1 MSSLTDRP
9 STLSHLSIL
18 CAKAFWRF
26 QFTFWALVV
35 LSQIL
40 LVGLMGGAPT
50 TFLHPGLIIVRLMI
64 GLIMSSVAAVIL
76 GWLDTLRLSTVKFT
90 MATGLLILILFSIAS
105 LVGYRAFLQI
115 THEIPPKEILLAFL
129 LVRIG
134 TYTLWVLLFLRFIA
148 QSRRERLLH
157 EANRSEL
164 ALLRSQVNPHFLFN
178 SLNAIVAESEDPV
191 KVREITSSLS
201 EYLRFSV
208 KQGDEGAVDLR
219 SLGEELAALEDY
231 LRIHHI
237 RFEEKLVS
245 TIDAEEET
253 RAQLVPQ
260 ALIQP
265 LLENA
270 INYGQRTSPL
280 PLVIRITAQL
290 SKENLVVTVENSGH
304 WLEIAKRAST
314 GTGLRNLRRRLELI
328 YGSKASLEIEKATQ
342 KVRVRV
348 TLPVAP

>member
-1 MSSLTDRP
+1 MIISYMKSLAE
-9 STLSHLSIL
+9 SLSIL
-18 CAKAFWRF
+18 RMPAFWRF
-26 QFTFWALVV
+26 QLTFWTFVV

-40 LVGLMGGAPT
+40 LVGLMGGVPT
-50 TFLHPGLIIVRLMI
+50 TFLDPWLIVVRLMT
-64 GLIMSSVAAVIL
+64 GLILSSVAAMIL
-76 GWLDTLRLSTVKFT
+76 GWLDSLRLSTVKYT
-90 MATGLLILILFSIAS
+90 MATGGLILILFTVGS
-105 LVGYRAFLQI
+105 LVGYRLFQKI
-115 THEIPPKEILLAFL
+115 THELPPKEILLAFL

-134 TYTLWVLLFLRFIA
+134 VYTLWTLLFMRFIA

-157 EANRSEL
+157 EDNRSEL

-178 SLNAIVAESEDPV
+178 SLNAIVAEAEDPG

-208 KQGDEGAVDLR
+208 KQGDQGGVDLR
-219 SLGEELAALEDY
+219 PLGEELTALEDY
-231 LRIHHI
+231 LRIHQI

-245 TIDAEEET
+245 KIDAEEEALLQ
-253 RAQLVPQ
+253 RVPQ

-270 INYGQRTSPL
+270 INYGQKTSPL

-290 SKENLVVTVENSGH
+290 SGYVIVIVVENSGH
-304 WLEIAKRAST
+304 WIETERSTST

-328 YGSKASLEIEKATQ
+328 YGSNASLEIEKATG

-348 TLPVAP
+348 TLPLAS